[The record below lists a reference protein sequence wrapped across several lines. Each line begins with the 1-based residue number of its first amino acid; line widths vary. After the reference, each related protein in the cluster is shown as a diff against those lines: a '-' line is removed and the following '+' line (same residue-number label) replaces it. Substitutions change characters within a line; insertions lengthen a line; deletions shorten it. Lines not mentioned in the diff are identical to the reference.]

1 MPEYAKPMAR
11 LIEELRRLPGI
22 GSKSAQRIAFHIL
35 KAGTH
40 DVERLTAAL
49 RDVKESIRLCD
60 LCNNVT
66 EVTPCAYCAD
76 PSRNAKLLCVIE
88 GPEDILAIEKTG
100 QYRGYYHVLHGA
112 LSPLHGI
119 GPEQLRTANLVE
131 RLKSGAA
138 EEVEV
143 IVATNPNVE
152 GEATAVYLS
161 KLLKPLGVRVTRIAM
176 GMPVGG
182 DLEYADQVTI
192 SKAMEGR
199 REI

>member
-88 GPEDILAIEKTG
+88 GPENILAIEKTG

-131 RLKSGAA
+131 RLKSGAV
-138 EEVEV
+138 EEV

-161 KLLKPLGVRVTRIAM
+161 KLLKPLGVSVTRIAL

>member
-22 GSKSAQRIAFHIL
+22 GTKSAQRIAFHIL

-49 RDVKESIRLCD
+49 QDVKESIRLCD

-88 GPEDILAIEKTG
+88 GPENILAIEKTG

-131 RLKSGAA
+131 RLKSGAV
-138 EEVEV
+138 EEV

-161 KLLKPLGVRVTRIAM
+161 KLLKPLGVSVTRIAL